1 MGEQVGQVFFKWVGE
16 RERLFIHGYGW
27 AYSWVQKWSPDTREL
42 MLRPLGVA
50 TMYGWILGLFIMYN
64 LRSKK
69 QKTEAKYK
77 LREFI
82 FGSDIVMK

>member
-1 MGEQVGQVFFKWVGE
+1 ML
-16 RERLFIHGYGW
+16 RLLGVATMYGNVYI
-27 AYSWVQKWSPDTREL
+27 ASLRLGGRKLPTYEL
-42 MLRPLGVA
+42 MLHLLGVA

-69 QKTEAKYK
+69 QKIETEYK

-82 FGSDIVMK
+82 FGPDIVMK